1 MAQSQECPSDRLG
14 APEAALW
21 AGFTL
26 LLAVGVV
33 LDFRFAD
40 RFAPLLDVV
49 TNR

>member
-1 MAQSQECPSDRLG
+1 MAQSQERPSDRLG
-14 APEAALW
+14 APQAALW

-33 LDFRFAD
+33 LYFRFAD

-49 TNR
+49 TDR

>member
-1 MAQSQECPSDRLG
+1 MAQPQDRPSDRLG
-14 APEAALW
+14 APQGALW

-33 LDFRFAD
+33 LYFRFSD

-49 TNR
+49 TDR